1 MIINKYILSF
11 WLNKNFQ
18 EVSSM
23 IHIFDGATGTML
35 QKSVLKPGMCPE
47 LLNIEAPE
55 AIQNEI
61 GRAHV

>member
-1 MIINKYILSF
+1 
-11 WLNKNFQ
+11 
-18 EVSSM
+18 M

-55 AIQNEI
+55 AIQNVH
-61 GRAHV
+61 RAYVEAGSNIVELARSA

>member
-1 MIINKYILSF
+1 
-11 WLNKNFQ
+11 
-18 EVSSM
+18 M

-55 AIQNEI
+55 AIQNVH
-61 GRAHV
+61 RAYVEAALILLKQIHLVLLASN